1 MIFDLYEVVRNSAK
15 KVLSNLYP
23 ISSNSDMLQNSG
35 TVSQKVYWHGYNG
48 DNRKFPSPQGSLL
61 LSFLAINKLFPT
73 SLNN

>member
-35 TVSQKVYWHGYNG
+35 TVSQKVY
-48 DNRKFPSPQGSLL
+48 
-61 LSFLAINKLFPT
+61 
-73 SLNN
+73 